1 MNLQAY
7 TRSVRDILD
16 LNRKYIIPRFQREY
30 AWGDEELATLWEDIF
45 TSMKN
50 EDRVI
55 KENPYFIGSL
65 VLVGD
70 DSKDN
75 EFQIV
80 DGQQRLT
87 TITILLSAISE
98 SLKKEGDEKASNA
111 TYKYIEGTD
120 DDDDNFFKLI
130 NENPK
135 PFLQCRIQSKEKDV
149 SYEAKTEEEK
159 KLLYSYNY
167 FLKKLDKKNLD
178 KDQEKFFGKI
188 NKKNTIDM
196 IKLIRSQILSFK
208 TIFITVESLNE
219 AYIIFETLNAKG
231 KNLESID
238 LVKNKIF
245 NVLSKEHPTD
255 FAKDKWKL
263 IKENLYSR
271 SNKINLNT
279 FYRHYW
285 ISKYPLVTNQKL
297 YDEFIKKIEQS
308 ESSYKCF
315 INELEEMSKIYTQI
329 VNPMIDDYKLQEEKF
344 AYNSLNALA
353 LFDVV
358 QVRTVILSLCDARNK
373 GFIKLKDFKKSIESL
388 EKFHFIFT
396 AVCSSRASNIER
408 IYSKHA
414 RIISSCKD
422 KGKMVDVINNLIKDL
437 QDKVP
442 EYSVF
447 ESKFVKLSF
456 SNEDT
461 QYKKLIQY
469 IFKKFEQY
477 KHNTQELAMN
487 DISLEH
493 ILPQSDN
500 ISYIYNIGNILPL
513 DNKINNSIGNI
524 SFEEK
529 IEYFKRSEL
538 KIVKEFVE
546 KYKEIEWNEEY
557 INNRA
562 KELAKLAYNEVWKI

>member
-7 TRSVRDILD
+7 TRNIRDILD

-30 AWGDEELATLWEDIF
+30 AWGDEELSTLWEDIF
-45 TSMKN
+45 TSMNN
-50 EDRVI
+50 ENGNI
-55 KENPYFIGSL
+55 KESPYFIGSL

-98 SLKKEGDEKASNA
+98 KLKIEGDEKASNA
-111 TYKYIEGTD
+111 MYKYIEGTD
-120 DDDDNFFKLI
+120 DDDNNFFKLV

-135 PFLQCRIQSKEKDV
+135 PFLQCRIQSKEKDR
-149 SYEAKTEEEK
+149 SYEAQTEEEK

-167 FLKKLDKKNLD
+167 FLRKLDAKNLD
-178 KDQEKFFGKI
+178 KDQEKFFGKA

-196 IKLIRSQILSFK
+196 IKLIRSQILAFK
-208 TIFITVESLNE
+208 TIFITVENLNE

-255 FAKDKWKL
+255 FAKDKWKS

-271 SNKINLNT
+271 SNKININT

-285 ISKYPLVTNQKL
+285 ISKHPLVTNQKL
-297 YDEFIKKIEQS
+297 YDEFIKRVEKS
-308 ESSYKCF
+308 ESSYKSF
-315 INELEEMSKIYTQI
+315 INELEIMSRIYTRI
-329 VNPMIDDYKLQEEKF
+329 VNPMREDYKLQEEKF
-344 AYNSLNALA
+344 VYDSLNALS
-353 LFDVV
+353 LFDVA
-358 QVRTVILSLCDARNK
+358 QVRTVILSLCHAREN
-373 GFIKLKDFKKSIESL
+373 GFIKLKDFKRGIESL

-414 RIISSCKD
+414 RVISSCKD
-422 KGKMVDVINNLIKDL
+422 KGKMGDIISNLIKDL
-437 QDKVP
+437 QDKTP
-442 EYSVF
+442 EYNVF
-447 ESKFVKLSF
+447 ESKFSKISF
-456 SNEDT
+456 SNEYT
-461 QYKKLIQY
+461 QDKKLIQY
-469 IFKKFEQY
+469 IFKKLEQY
-477 KHNTQELAMN
+477 SHNTQELMMN

-493 ILPQSDN
+493 ILPQSTN
-500 ISYIYNIGNILPL
+500 LPCVYIIGNILPL
-513 DNKINNSIGNI
+513 DNKINNAIGNI
-524 SFEEK
+524 D
-529 IEYFKRSEL
+529 FKDKVEHFGRSEL

-546 KYKEIEWNEEY
+546 EYKDIDWNEEC
-557 INNRA
+557 INNRT
-562 KELAKLAYNEVWKI
+562 KELAKLAYDKVWKF